1 MPQAEISVSVSLS
14 AGRPFFDIYSAELTI
29 VRSPG
34 SFYLSD
40 SFANDMSNRSL
51 S

>member
-14 AGRPFFDIYSAELTI
+14 TGKPFSTFTLPTHDCTKSLLILP
-29 VRSPG
+29 VRCFS
-34 SFYLSD
+34 SD
-40 SFANDMSNRSL
+40 RSNRSL